1 MLLLKDIAITSSSSS
16 SSSCSSASSSSS
28 FIHNDIFIYMYNMHR
43 TLLYNF
49 LGKVLSWLS
58 PGEEADVFKL
68 VADIGLETRNLDAL
82 EIRRGKW
89 PRHYTVEVFDFLYQ
103 MIGTLLYWDM
113 LGWLAWLGYVRMI
126 FPFQPYSHVWS
137 HAFEISGR
145 HFRPSNASREA
156 PTTKWHPSPGAW
168 SESSRWAWHSQAGGP
183 QLQEFIQGF
192 WDQTQIT
199 KLPLAST
206 NSWCTWS
213 MLMSWWWVDASWLRR
228 SQVGRFGW
236 TD

>member
-1 MLLLKDIAITSSSSS
+1 
-16 SSSCSSASSSSS
+16 
-28 FIHNDIFIYMYNMHR
+28 MHR
-43 TLLYNF
+43 TLLYHF

-82 EIRRGKW
+82 EIRRGSCASLHGGSFRLFVPYDW
-89 PRHYTVEVFDFLYQ
+89 DITVLGYVG
-103 MIGTLLYWDM
+103 MIGM
-113 LGWLAWLGYVRMI
+113 VRMI
-126 FPFQPYSHVWS
+126 FPFQPNSHVWS

-145 HFRPSNASREA
+145 HFRPSDASREA

-192 WDQTQIT
+192 WEQTQIT

-228 SQVGRFGW
+228 SQVGHFGW